1 MAFRSS
7 EYLQRN
13 ELVRYQLDDVIRS
26 PGDNQHQVKNG
37 YKFTINDRSHFMTG
51 ITLILKYSFSFKNWL
66 MEMVMLMRTVSL

>member
-37 YKFTINDRSHFMTG
+37 YKFTINDRS
-51 ITLILKYSFSFKNWL
+51 SFYDWYNAFF
-66 MEMVMLMRTVSL
+66 